1 MTSTYSKSCI
11 LDRVVTVYHLLEDSR
26 DIRNKIG
33 RGNNVGDVVVS
44 QAQFL

>member
-1 MTSTYSKSCI
+1 MTSTYSKSCV
-11 LDRVVTVYHLLEDSR
+11 LDKVVTVYYLLEDSR

-44 QAQFL
+44 QAQLL